1 MSDYLNELNDDQK
14 KAVLHKNG
22 PLIVIAGAG
31 SGKTRVLTYRIVHL
45 INEGVDP
52 FNILALTF
60 TNKAA
65 KEMKKRISQSVGD
78 SIAKNIWMGTFHS
91 VFARIL
97 RSEASF
103 IGYPTSF
110 TIYDTQDSERLV
122 SNIIKELKLNKDN
135 YKAKQI
141 RNRISSLKN
150 NFISPEKY
158 YSVPDLV
165 EQDKISKREEFVT
178 IYKRYNDR
186 CFKASA
192 MDFDDLL
199 LKTNEL
205 LNKFP
210 EILSK
215 YQDKFRYIMVDE
227 YQDTNYS
234 QYLII
239 KSLSDR
245 YENLC
250 VVGDDSQSI
259 YSFRG
264 ANIDNIL
271 NFKKHYPNCSTYK
284 LEQNYRSSNNIVQC
298 ANSLI
303 KKNQFKL
310 DKTIWTSNEDG
321 DKILVNKSQTDSDEG
336 RFIASSIFQ
345 EKNNEYLDN
354 SSFAVLYRTNAQS
367 RSIEDALRKIN
378 IEYQVFGGLSFYQR
392 KEIKDVLAYLRLTQN
407 QNDEESFRRIINFP
421 PRGIGQTTI
430 DKLTLISEKE
440 NLSLFDSISKI
451 KNYDIKINSSTIDKL
466 ENFQNLILSLKV
478 FSNNNNAL
486 DTATHILNKSFII
499 NHYKDEGSLESFN
512 RIENIEE
519 LINGINDFMQ
529 GQNELYESD
538 KSLSKYLEDVALYSE
553 TDKNIESNKVSLM
566 TIHMAKGLEFP
577 IVYVVGLEENLF
589 PSIMSINSREEIEE
603 ERRLFY
609 VAMTRAE
616 KKLILSYCNQRFK
629 WGNIV
634 ESEPSRFLS
643 EIDNKFTINNNI
655 QRETPSIDN
664 KLLRI
669 KKIRTKPTLSSNLKK
684 IKRDVSNGIININ
697 INVDDNVFH
706 ERFGKGKVIE
716 IEFDG
721 NNSRATIN
729 FQNSGQKKVLLRFA
743 KLKILK

>member
-271 NFKKHYPNCSTYK
+271 NFKRHYPNCSTYK

-499 NHYKDEGSLESFN
+499 NYYKDEGSLESFN

-519 LINGINDFMQ
+519 LINGINDFML

-669 KKIRTKPTLSSNLKK
+669 KKIRTKPTLSNLKK
-684 IKRDVSNGIININ
+684 IRKDISNSIININ

-716 IEFDG
+716 IEYDG

>member
-31 SGKTRVLTYRIVHL
+31 SGKTRVLTYRIVHF

-421 PRGIGQTTI
+421 PRGIGKTTI

-499 NHYKDEGSLESFN
+499 NYYKDEGSLESFN

-519 LINGINDFMQ
+519 LINGINDFML

-669 KKIRTKPTLSSNLKK
+669 KKIRTKPTLSNLKK
-684 IKRDVSNGIININ
+684 IKKDISNNIININ

-716 IEFDG
+716 IEYDG

>member
-45 INEGVDP
+45 INEGIDP

-65 KEMKKRISQSVGD
+65 KEMKKRISQSVGV

-97 RSEASF
+97 RTEASY
-103 IGYPTSF
+103 IGYPANF

-186 CFKASA
+186 CFKSSA

-303 KKNQFKL
+303 KKNKFKL

-421 PRGIGQTTI
+421 TRGIGQTTI

-466 ENFQNLILSLKV
+466 VNFQNLILSLKV

-499 NHYKDEGSLESFN
+499 NYYKDEGSLESFN

-519 LINGINDFMQ
+519 LINGINDFML

-577 IVYVVGLEENLF
+577 VVYVVGLEENLF
-589 PSIMSINSREEIEE
+589 PSIMSIDSREEIEE

-669 KKIRTKPTLSSNLKK
+669 KKIRTKPTLSNLKK
-684 IKRDVSNGIININ
+684 IKKDISNNIININ
-697 INVDDNVFH
+697 ISVDDNVFH

-716 IEFDG
+716 IELDG

>member
-158 YSVPDLV
+158 YSVPELV

-499 NHYKDEGSLESFN
+499 NYYKDEGSLESFN

-519 LINGINDFMQ
+519 LINGINDFML

-669 KKIRTKPTLSSNLKK
+669 KKIRTKPTLSNLKK
-684 IKRDVSNGIININ
+684 IRKDISNSIININ

-716 IEFDG
+716 IEYDG

>member
-440 NLSLFDSISKI
+440 NMSLFDSISKI
-451 KNYDIKINSSTIDKL
+451 KNYDVKINSSTIDKL

-499 NHYKDEGSLESFN
+499 NYYKDEGSLESFN

-519 LINGINDFMQ
+519 LINGINDFML

-669 KKIRTKPTLSSNLKK
+669 KKIRTKPTLSNLKK
-684 IKRDVSNGIININ
+684 IKKDISNSLININ

-716 IEFDG
+716 IEYDG

>member
-158 YSVPDLV
+158 YSVPELV

-392 KEIKDVLAYLRLTQN
+392 KEIKDILAYLRLTQN

-451 KNYDIKINSSTIDKL
+451 KNYNIKINSSTIDKL
-466 ENFQNLILSLKV
+466 ENFQNLILSLKI

-486 DTATHILNKSFII
+486 DTATHILNKSLII
-499 NHYKDEGSLESFN
+499 NYYKDEGSLESFN

-519 LINGINDFMQ
+519 LINGINDFML

-669 KKIRTKPTLSSNLKK
+669 KKIRTKPTLSNLKK
-684 IKRDVSNGIININ
+684 IKKDKSNSIININ
-697 INVDDNVFH
+697 ISVDDNVFH

-716 IEFDG
+716 IEYDG

>member
-354 SSFAVLYRTNAQS
+354 SAFAVLYRTNAQS

-392 KEIKDVLAYLRLTQN
+392 KEINDVLAYLRLTQN

-499 NHYKDEGSLESFN
+499 NYYKDEGSLESFN

-519 LINGINDFMQ
+519 LINGINDFML

-669 KKIRTKPTLSSNLKK
+669 KKIRTKPTLSNLKK
-684 IKRDVSNGIININ
+684 IKKDISNNIININ

-716 IEFDG
+716 IEYDG

>member
-466 ENFQNLILSLKV
+466 ENFQNLILSLKI

-499 NHYKDEGSLESFN
+499 NYYKDEGSLESFN

-519 LINGINDFMQ
+519 LINGINDFML

-669 KKIRTKPTLSSNLKK
+669 KKIRTKPTLSNLKK
-684 IKRDVSNGIININ
+684 IKKDISNSIININ
-697 INVDDNVFH
+697 ISVDDNVFH

-716 IEFDG
+716 IEYDG